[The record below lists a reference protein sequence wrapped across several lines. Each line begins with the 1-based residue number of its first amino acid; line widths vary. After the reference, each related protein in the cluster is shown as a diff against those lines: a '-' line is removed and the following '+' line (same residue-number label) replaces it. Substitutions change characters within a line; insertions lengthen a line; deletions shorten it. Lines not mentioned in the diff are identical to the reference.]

1 VTSGG
6 IVQTP
11 KEQLLIR
18 LKAENLDSSCI
29 IAADVSREII
39 NDAYD
44 PETQDEDFRYH
55 SEHYVLRLGHSE
67 DERQAWLDQLDYHND
82 DALLTGTV
90 WLTESRWMVR
100 EEYDGWARRW
110 EFYACPALPG
120 AVL

>member
-1 VTSGG
+1 MK
-6 IVQTP
+6 TP
-11 KEQLLIR
+11 KQQLLIR

-44 PETQDEDFRYH
+44 PQTQDEDYRYH
-55 SEHYVLRLGHSE
+55 SEHFVLRVGHS
-67 DERQAWLDQLDYHND
+67 DDDRQAWLDQLDDDAD
-82 DALLTGTV
+82 DALLSGTV

-110 EFYACPALPG
+110 EFYACPALPES
-120 AVL
+120 VR